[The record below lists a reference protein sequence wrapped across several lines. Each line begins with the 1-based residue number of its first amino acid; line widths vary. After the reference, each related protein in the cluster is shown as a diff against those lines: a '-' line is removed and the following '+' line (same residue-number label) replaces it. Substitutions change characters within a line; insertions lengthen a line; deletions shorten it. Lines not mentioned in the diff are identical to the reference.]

1 MITGTLFLFGV
12 LGSVL
17 VMFLAM
23 MWGDYKDGE
32 ETLLWKHKK
41 NKTNSGAKF
50 G

>member
-1 MITGTLFLFGV
+1 MTAQVMFLFGV

-17 VMFLAM
+17 VMFLGM

-32 ETLLWKHKK
+32 DTLIWKRKK
-41 NKTNSGAKF
+41 SGVNSGAKF